1 MMVIDP
7 LVGFKRVVIIL
18 SVVVFPALF
27 GPNKA
32 KISPGLMLNEI
43 SSTTFFWLKVLLKW
57 LT

>member
-18 SVVVFPALF
+18 NVVVFPAPF
-27 GPNKA
+27 DPNKA